1 MVWIIDKSSKILSY
15 KISKQKN
22 SLRYLILFCATF
34 PYFRNTTGVINRP
47 HFYFTSVYTPHGV
60 SKSRLASINSKA
72 NRTTISALRIEYNTK
87 LVHIIHIYL
96 YIYIYTSFSKDY
108 LALVLPKKPKK
119 KEKKRKR
126 SSRSHVMI

>member
-1 MVWIIDKSSKILSY
+1 MKYRNERTALKS
-15 KISKQKN
+15 
-22 SLRYLILFCATF
+22 LILFCPTF
-34 PYFRNTTGVINRP
+34 PYFQNTTGIINRP

-87 LVHIIHIYL
+87 LVHIIHIYI

-108 LALVLPKKPKK
+108 LALVLPKKLKKKKRKK
-119 KEKKRKR
+119 KERDH
-126 SSRSHVMI
+126 HVHMS